1 VAAFR
6 VDEIMG
12 ESESTIRLGKLATE
26 AVKRA
31 QLTNKGESLDQ
42 AAERLILTSRDAYQ
56 REGEM
61 KVVTKEGKKVGVRID
76 QDLCTAYQSCE
87 YALPEVFKLV
97 SLRRGEAPLGMM
109 GVEPGKVD
117 MESLKRAAE
126 SCPNKAIIL
135 KDLATG
141 EQIFP

>member
-1 VAAFR
+1 LEEG
-6 VDEIMG
+6 DQET
-12 ESESTIRLGKLATE
+12 TIRLGKLAAE

-31 QLTNKGESLDQ
+31 QLTEKGESLDK

-61 KVVTKEGKKVGVRID
+61 TVVTKEGRKVGVKID

-109 GVEPGKVD
+109 GVDPGKVG
-117 MESLKRAAE
+117 MESLHRAAE
-126 SCPNKAIIL
+126 SCPNKAILL
-135 KDLATG
+135 KDLTTG
-141 EQIFP
+141 EEIFP

>member
-1 VAAFR
+1 
-6 VDEIMG
+6 M
-12 ESESTIRLGKLATE
+12 SEEEEGMTVRLGKLATE

-31 QLTNKGESLDQ
+31 QLTNKGESSDK

-61 KVVTKEGKKVGVRID
+61 KVVTKEGRNVGVRID

-97 SLRRGEAPLGMM
+97 SVRRGEAPLGMK
-109 GVEPGKVD
+109 GVEPGKVT
-117 MESLKRAAE
+117 MESLQRAAE
-126 SCPNKAIIL
+126 SCPNKAIYL

-141 EQIFP
+141 EEVFP

>member
-1 VAAFR
+1 VLE
-6 VDEIMG
+6 D
-12 ESESTIRLGKLATE
+12 TLK

-31 QLTNKGESLDQ
+31 QLTKSGESLDE

-61 KVVTKEGKKVGVRID
+61 KVVTKEGRKVGVKID

-117 MESLKRAAE
+117 MESLHRAAE
-126 SCPNKAIIL
+126 SCPNKAILL
-135 KDLATG
+135 KDLSTG
-141 EQIFP
+141 EEIFP